1 MTNNRLLSIR
11 ETQERLGGMCR
22 ASIYKIINRDEL
34 KIRKIGSRSFI
45 RLDDLN
51 AYIDSLDAA

>member
-1 MTNNRLLSIR
+1 MTDNRLLSIR
-11 ETQERLGGMCR
+11 ETQELLGGICR

-34 KIRKIGSRSFI
+34 KVRKIGSRSFI